1 MNNINIINNKNLSFL
16 NNKKKLK
23 LFIEISKNIEQNKKE
38 NYNKNNINIIEYFKA
53 LENLNINGN
62 NTFKEEI

>member
-53 LENLNINGN
+53 LEN
-62 NTFKEEI
+62 